1 MLVIIRVIDHHTVRC
16 WIRTSTICICLIVI
30 FIVFVT
36 IIMSQVIIIIDIMVC
51 NIIIITI
58 IIIIVIIII
67 MNQVIMEGEC
77 CSSCS
82 RHTGRKLNSCGINI
96 THVKLFVCLL
106 RYRKR
111 NVNKNLPTHM

>member
-1 MLVIIRVIDHHTVRC
+1 M
-16 WIRTSTICICLIVI
+16 

-82 RHTGRKLNSCGINI
+82 RHTGRKLNSSGMNI

>member
-1 MLVIIRVIDHHTVRC
+1 
-16 WIRTSTICICLIVI
+16 
-30 FIVFVT
+30 
-36 IIMSQVIIIIDIMVC
+36 MSQVIIIIDTMVC
-51 NIIIITI
+51 NIIIITIIIITI